1 MKTSRTVIAR
11 TLSGRLG
18 DPELARETAAYL
30 IVERRV
36 SEFAS
41 LLRDIEQYRADH
53 SGVVELTAV
62 SAHEL
67 DTKVVDDIKS
77 KISQAYPG
85 AKDFIINQQLDP
97 SVVGGVRLELAN
109 QQLDLSVRNKLN
121 AFKQLTGGDK

>member
-1 MKTSRTVIAR
+1 
-11 TLSGRLG
+11 
-18 DPELARETAAYL
+18 
-30 IVERRV
+30 
-36 SEFAS
+36 
-41 LLRDIEQYRADH
+41 
-53 SGVVELTAV
+53 VVELTAV